1 MVYGV
6 MGRKKAT
13 EEDVRRAAEQVFQ
26 GESELKQYMT
36 QIEQLAQKLG
46 VEPRELLKRILE
58 IGVRTYDIGS
68 MSLTQLIVCVD
79 FLSYLDDKFY
89 RRIYVESP
97 IDSVIKQADR
107 FSEATRKILE
117 GYARGITF
125 RAPQQQEGEEEE
137 EAKSKKQQQQQ
148 QQGGVLDKI
157 IDNVVSYISDELGAR
172 LSKDVVDAVEP
183 ELKEV
188 LLSMIKEGKIR
199 VEIVGGEL
207 LKPKEE
213 AATAA
218 KE

>member
-1 MVYGV
+1 MSRRKATEEGV
-6 MGRKKAT
+6 KKAT
-13 EEDVRRAAEQVFQ
+13 EQLLQ
-26 GESELKQYMT
+26 GEAELKQYMT
-36 QIEQLAQKLG
+36 QIEQLAQRLG
-46 VEPRELLKRILE
+46 VEPRQLLLRIIE
-58 IGVRTYDIGS
+58 TGVRVYDWGS
-68 MSLTQLIVCVD
+68 MTIPQLIVCVD

-89 RRIYVESP
+89 KRIYVESP
-97 IDSVIKQADR
+97 IDSVIKQADK

-117 GYARGITF
+117 GYARGITI
-125 RAPQQQEGEEEE
+125 RQQQQQEEEEE
-137 EAKSKKQQQQQ
+137 EAKPQQ

-207 LKPKEE
+207 LKGKEE
-213 AATAA
+213 AA
-218 KE
+218 KQ

>member
-1 MVYGV
+1 MP
-6 MGRKKAT
+6 RRKAT
-13 EEDVRRAAEQVFQ
+13 EEEVRRAAEQVLG

-36 QIEQLAQKLG
+36 QIEQLAQRLG

-58 IGVRTYDIGS
+58 IGVKTYDIGS

-117 GYARGITF
+117 GYARGITI
-125 RAPQQQEGEEEE
+125 RTQQQQEEEE
-137 EAKSKKQQQQQ
+137 EEVRQQPN

-157 IDNVVSYISDELGAR
+157 IDNVVSYISEELGAR
-172 LSKDVVDAVEP
+172 LSKEVVDAVEP
-183 ELKEV
+183 PLKEA
-188 LLSMIKEGKIR
+188 LINMIKEGKIR
-199 VEIVGGEL
+199 VEIAGGEL
-207 LKPKEE
+207 LKGGEE
-213 AATAA
+213 A
-218 KE
+218 KQ

>member
-1 MVYGV
+1 MPR
-6 MGRKKAT
+6 RKA
-13 EEDVRRAAEQVFQ
+13 EPEDVKKAAEQVLG
-26 GESELKQYMT
+26 GETEFKEYMT

-46 VEPRELLKRILE
+46 VEPRQLLLRIIE
-58 IGVRTYDIGS
+58 TGVRVYDWGS
-68 MSLTQLIVCVD
+68 MTIPQLIICVD

-97 IDSVIKQADR
+97 IEAVIKQADR

-125 RAPQQQEGEEEE
+125 RAPQQQQQEEEEEE
-137 EAKSKKQQQQQ
+137 EAKPKKQQ

-188 LLSMIKEGKIR
+188 LINMIKEGKIR

>member
-1 MVYGV
+1 MVYGG
-6 MGRKKAT
+6 MPRRKAT
-13 EEDVRRAAEQVFQ
+13 EEGVRRAAEQVLG
-26 GESELKQYMT
+26 GESELKEYMT

-58 IGVRTYDIGS
+58 IGVKTYDIGS
-68 MSLTQLIVCVD
+68 MSLAQLIVCVD

-117 GYARGITF
+117 GYARGIVVRT
-125 RAPQQQEGEEEE
+125 QQQEEGE
-137 EAKSKKQQQQQ
+137 EAKPKQQQQQQ

-157 IDNVVSYISDELGAR
+157 IDNIVSYISEELGAR
-172 LSKDVVDAVEP
+172 LSKEVVDAVEP
-183 ELKEV
+183 ELREV
-188 LLSMIKEGKIR
+188 LINMIKEGKVRI
-199 VEIVGGEL
+199 EIIGGEL
-207 LKPKEE
+207 LKGKEE
-213 AATAA
+213 AAA

>member
-1 MVYGV
+1 MP
-6 MGRKKAT
+6 RKKA
-13 EEDVRRAAEQVFQ
+13 EPEDVKRAAEQVFQ

-137 EAKSKKQQQQQ
+137 EAKPKQQQQ

-188 LLSMIKEGKIR
+188 LLNMIKEGKIR
-199 VEIVGGEL
+199 VEIAGGEL
-207 LKPKEE
+207 LRKTEE
-213 AATAA
+213 AG
-218 KE
+218 E

>member
-6 MGRKKAT
+6 MGRKKA
-13 EEDVRRAAEQVFQ
+13 EPEDVKRAAEQLLQ

-46 VEPRELLKRILE
+46 VEPRQLLLRIIE
-58 IGVRTYDIGS
+58 TGVRVYDWGS
-68 MSLTQLIVCVD
+68 MTIPQLLICVD

-97 IDSVIKQADR
+97 IEAVIKQADR

-117 GYARGITF
+117 GYARGVTF
-125 RAPQQQEGEEEE
+125 RAQQQQQEEEEEE
-137 EAKSKKQQQQQ
+137 EAKPKKQQ

-188 LLSMIKEGKIR
+188 LINMIKEGKIR

-213 AATAA
+213 AAEAA
-218 KE
+218 KQ